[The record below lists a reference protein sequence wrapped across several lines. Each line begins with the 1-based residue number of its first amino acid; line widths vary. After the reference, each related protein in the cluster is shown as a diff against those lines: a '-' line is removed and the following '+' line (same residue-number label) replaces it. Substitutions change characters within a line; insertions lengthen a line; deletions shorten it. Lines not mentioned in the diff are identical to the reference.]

1 MWSVIPVTSVSKS
14 QLEKLD
20 LNVDAEPDLQT
31 AQTPTLNTKQ
41 IILHLLD
48 GRLIQELLFQ
58 TSCFCIVI
66 FVL

>member
-1 MWSVIPVTSVSKS
+1 MWSVIPVTSVSKRH
-14 QLEKLD
+14 LEKLD
-20 LNVDAEPDLQT
+20 VNVDAEPDLQT
-31 AQTPTLNTKQ
+31 AGTPTLNTKQ

-58 TSCFCIVI
+58 ASCFCIVI